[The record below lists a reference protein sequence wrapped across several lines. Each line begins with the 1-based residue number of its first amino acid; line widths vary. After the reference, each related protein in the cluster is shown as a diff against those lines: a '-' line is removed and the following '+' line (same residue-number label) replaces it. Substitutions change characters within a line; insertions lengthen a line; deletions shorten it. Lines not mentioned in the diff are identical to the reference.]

1 MIDFRPATWSDVES
15 VLARISD
22 ANRVEYERIRVP
34 VPLRSTSSGLDPRTI
49 MMAGETQCLWF
60 DDKPHAFISVAQQ
73 GGLNT
78 TWLGVTDECLRR
90 GAGPIKAAR
99 KYLRATADRVGP
111 ITSFLTS
118 MHPRIV
124 KWMALMGFEMIE
136 ERPGVKVFRYA

>member
-1 MIDFRPATWSDVES
+1 MMDFRPATWSDVES

-22 ANRVEYERIRVP
+22 ANRIEYERIGFP
-34 VPLRSTSSGLDPRTI
+34 DPTFYLRLIGF

-60 DDKPHAFISVAQQ
+60 DDKPHAFLAIAQQ
-73 GGLNT
+73 NGLNT
-78 TWLGVTDECLRR
+78 TWLGVTEECLRR

-118 MHPRIV
+118 THPRIG
-124 KWMALMGFEMIE
+124 KWMALLGFEMIE